1 VRCGTAFIGHPKSL
15 YCERCAWEAEK
26 EAAKKYRD
34 EGPKRKL
41 GSIDKCEVCGK
52 EYVVKSGAQRFC
64 KDCAENAIKEKSR
77 KRKREYN
84 KTVYAEKRKENRAQ
98 RVRVCMYC
106 GAEYTDR
113 HRSNYCSDYCKK
125 EAQRLSRAYWDLER
139 GSNRD
144 VKSLEEKRLKYREEK
159 RNEKNHQ

>member
-1 VRCGTAFIGHPKSL
+1 MVFVGKPSSL
-15 YCERCAWEAEK
+15 YCEKCAWKAEK

-64 KDCAENAIKEKSR
+64 KGCAEKAIKEKSR

-84 KTVYAEKRKENRAQ
+84 KTAYAEKRKENRAQ
-98 RVRVCMYC
+98 QVRVCNYC
-106 GAEYTDR
+106 GSEYRDR
-113 HRSNYCSDYCKK
+113 HLSRYCSDYCKK
-125 EAQRLSRAYWDLER
+125 EAQRLTQAYADIKR
-139 GSNRD
+139 GYNRN

-159 RNEKNHQ
+159 RNEKSNQ